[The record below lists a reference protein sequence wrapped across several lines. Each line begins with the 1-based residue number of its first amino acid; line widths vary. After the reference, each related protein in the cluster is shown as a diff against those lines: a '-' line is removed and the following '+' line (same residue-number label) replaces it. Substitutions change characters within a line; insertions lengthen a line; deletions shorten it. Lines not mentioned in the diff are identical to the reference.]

1 MPASSNHASSPRVGN
16 NSNNS
21 SNNSRS
27 TTRHRD
33 TESIRAHRDSPPPAD
48 SSASQRSAT
57 NGNGIDRN
65 HGSSGNDFAHMGSHL
80 K

>member
-1 MPASSNHASSPRVGN
+1 MPASSSNHGSSPRVGN
-16 NSNNS
+16 NNT
-21 SNNSRS
+21 NSRS
-27 TTRHRD
+27 TTHHRD

-80 K
+80 KNK